1 MKGIWLPIITPFNK
15 DEIDLKRYKTLID
28 HYIDQGISGLIPLG
42 TTGESPTVM
51 NDEIEQ
57 LLEATLESVDGRI
70 PVYLGYGGNNTK
82 ALLKGL
88 PKLEKSGIEGILS
101 VSPYY
106 SRPSQEGI
114 YQHFKAISQTTD
126 LKMILYN
133 IPYRTGRNMTNDTI
147 RRLAEFDNIVAL
159 KDACGDFAQSTDLLM
174 DIPQNF
180 SIMSGEDPMLF
191 ASLAS
196 GATGSICASA
206 HVRTA
211 DFVNIV
217 TLMENGELEKARTL
231 WQDLYPV
238 VAKLFG
244 QPNPAPIKH
253 ILAKKGFIE
262 SDELRLPMTPCTSA
276 YKNVLDD
283 FFQL

>member
-15 DEIDLKRYKTLID
+15 DEIDLKSYKTLID
-28 HYIDQGISGLIPLG
+28 HYIDQGIRGLMPLG

-51 NDEIEQ
+51 DYEKEQ
-57 LLEATLESVDGRI
+57 LLEATLEYVDGRI

-82 ALLKGL
+82 ALIKGL
-88 PKLEKSGIEGILS
+88 PKLANSGIEGILS

-114 YQHFKAISQTTD
+114 FQHFKALSEATD
-126 LKMILYN
+126 LNMILYN

-174 DIPQNF
+174 DMPENF
-180 SIMSGEDPMLF
+180 SFMSGEDPMFF

-196 GATGSICASA
+196 GAAGSICASA
-206 HVRTA
+206 HVRTG
-211 DFVNIV
+211 DFVTMV
-217 TLMENGELEKARTL
+217 TLMENGELEKARAL
-231 WQDLYPV
+231 WLDLYPV
-238 VAKLFG
+238 VPKLFG

-276 YKNVLDD
+276 YKELLNN